1 MNYRAL
7 LTFIVLIGAW
17 LSLNAQVNESIRP
30 QIIELKDG
38 SRLLGTVISNRD
50 YSVSLVL
57 LTGDTLD
64 IGYKYIESVGD
75 TDDSRVRRV
84 SSKKVRFPKRHISKS
99 IINSLSIGGTVQGD
113 EGAAGLNINTQVMKM
128 LNDKF
133 GLGIGSGYMTYNKV
147 VSFYP
152 INSSY
157 VPIYGAAKYIVS
169 ETNDTKPYIQL
180 AAGYGIGINKQRFEF
195 QSEYSTEN
203 GLFGQVQLGT
213 SISVRGKYN
222 LVVSLKLN
230 VQSTKGN
237 LSGLDWNA
245 NLPFS
250 SSFDLVMI
258 RPGFSMGIMF

>member
-1 MNYRAL
+1 MD
-7 LTFIVLIGAW
+7 
-17 LSLNAQVNESIRP
+17 AQR
-30 QIIELKDG
+30 K
-38 SRLLGTVISNRD
+38 
-50 YSVSLVL
+50 
-57 LTGDTLD
+57 
-64 IGYKYIESVGD
+64 
-75 TDDSRVRRV
+75 
-84 SSKKVRFPKRHISKS
+84 
-99 IINSLSIGGTVQGD
+99 
-113 EGAAGLNINTQVMKM
+113 
-128 LNDKF
+128 
-133 GLGIGSGYMTYNKV
+133 YNKV

-180 AAGYGIGINKQRFEF
+180 AVGYAIGINKQRFEF

-222 LVVSLKLN
+222 FVVSLNLN

-258 RPGFSMGIMF
+258 RPGFSPYVAWCTVEEQNGEHKSEAKKRSGEQNR